1 MGQRLNI
8 SIREN
13 NNILASGYWHWG
25 GYTNSA
31 LGILSGMME
40 LVNDFYKEDR
50 IMSLFSKV
58 DVAVS
63 LLEHCDCG
71 ILNDR
76 NEGRMRIGRD
86 QDTSEGN
93 IIVDLETKN
102 IKLINIIN
110 EYGQG
115 LNDTIFEFSFLEA
128 QDYIKQII
136 NSEDDFELDGKEYFK
151 VV

>member
-40 LVNDFYKEDR
+40 LIEEFSESDNWSYFYTSAD
-50 IMSLFSKV
+50 IA
-58 DVAVS
+58 VAF
-63 LLEHCDCG
+63 LEHCDCG

-86 QDTSEGN
+86 QDASEGN

-110 EYGQG
+110 EYRQG

-128 QDYIKQII
+128 QDYIKQIV

-151 VV
+151 IA